1 MLEVHFRRGLYMIS
15 EERLKELREKAY
27 RIRRHVLEMTTLAG
41 SGHPGGSLSC
51 VDVIVTLYFHVMRH
65 DPKNPSWPNRD
76 RFVLSKGHAAPT
88 MYSALAE
95 AGYIPLDELK
105 TLRKLGS
112 PLQGHPDRNR
122 VSGIENSSGSLG
134 NGLAIAN
141 GMAAAAKIDGDDH
154 RVYVLLGDGECQ
166 EGLVWEAAM
175 FTAHYKLDNLT
186 AVVDRNGLQIDG
198 PTERVMSL
206 EPLADKWRAF
216 GWHVIEVDGH
226 DIAAIIN
233 ALEEAKQVKGRPT
246 VIIAHLIKGRGV
258 SFMEWVTSFHGKT
271 LAPKDLERALAEL
284 DAWHKGAVAA

>member
-1 MLEVHFRRGLYMIS
+1 MVSG
-15 EERLKELREKAY
+15 ERLKDLMEKAY

-51 VDVIVTLYFHVMRH
+51 VDVIVALYFHVMRH

-88 MYSALAE
+88 LYAALAE
-95 AGYIPLDELK
+95 AGYVPLDELK

-122 VSGIENSSGSLG
+122 VPGIENSSGSLG
-134 NGLAIAN
+134 HGLAIAN
-141 GMAAAAKIDGDDH
+141 GMAAAAKIDGEDH

-233 ALEEAKQVKGRPT
+233 ALEEAKRVKGRPT
-246 VIIAHLIKGRGV
+246 VVIAHLIKGRGV
-258 SFMEWVTSFHGKT
+258 SFMEWVASFHGKT
-271 LAPKDLERALAEL
+271 LAPNDLEKALAEL
-284 DAWHKGAVAA
+284 DAWYKGVAA

>member
-1 MLEVHFRRGLYMIS
+1 MIS
-15 EERLKELREKAY
+15 NELLKELTEKTY
-27 RIRRHVLEMTTLAG
+27 RIRRHVLEMTTAAG

-51 VDVIVTLYFHVMRH
+51 VDVITALYFHVMRH
-65 DPKNPSWPNRD
+65 NPKNPSWPNRD

-88 MYSALAE
+88 LYAALAE

-122 VSGIENSSGSLG
+122 VPGIENSSGSLG

-141 GMAAAAKIDGDDH
+141 GMAAAAKIDGGDH

-206 EPLADKWRAF
+206 EPLANKWRAF
-216 GWHVIEVDGH
+216 GWHVIEIDGH

-246 VIIAHLIKGRGV
+246 VVIAYLIKGRGV
-258 SFMEWVTSFHGKT
+258 SFMEWVAGFHGKT
-271 LAPKDLERALAEL
+271 LAPKDLEKALAEL
-284 DAWHKGAVAA
+284 DAWYKGMTA